1 MIPVIIS
8 NHLGTMVKLKRITL
22 STLQLS
28 YHPITL
34 SLTSADQFECEQLPD
49 LSMLSTTALDTLLA
63 QIVLPVCA
71 TEIEH
76 HYALLAPSPL
86 FFLLQRHP
94 NAQQCQVQLSIYANP
109 NEIINTLLFTLPSLQ
124 YRYQTGTPEKLS
136 RRLAQA
142 KLVQYPHP
150 SKRELAQL
158 ANISPSA
165 LRHR

>member
-1 MIPVIIS
+1 
-8 NHLGTMVKLKRITL
+8 MVKRKRIAL

-28 YHPITL
+28 YHPITQ
-34 SLTSADQFECEQLPD
+34 SLISADQFECAQLPD
-49 LSMLSTTALDTLLA
+49 LSTLSTPALEVLLA

-71 TEIEH
+71 TKITN
-76 HYALLAPSPL
+76 HYALLAPNPL

-94 NAQQCQVQLSIYANP
+94 NALQCKVQLNLYEDP
-109 NEIINTLLFTLPSLQ
+109 DEIINTLLFTLPSLQ
-124 YRYQTGTPEKLS
+124 YRYQSGTPEQLS

-142 KLVQYPHP
+142 KSVQHPHP

-165 LRHR
+165 LRHQK